1 MTNIRTEIDLD
12 KIINRK
18 TKSYPYVELDE
29 TYIGEFLV
37 RNNFLIVRFNK
48 KLYHIQNNKLI
59 RNTDIDIALINLVK
73 NANDDVI
80 KAKYSLSKNNVVE
93 AIYRKIVVSKKE
105 IIKYDLMNS
114 IYNKDNESA
123 LAFLK
128 SINIL

>member
-93 AIYRKIVVSKKE
+93 AIYRKIVVSKKRLLNM
-105 IIKYDLMNS
+105 I
-114 IYNKDNESA
+114 
-123 LAFLK
+123 
-128 SINIL
+128 